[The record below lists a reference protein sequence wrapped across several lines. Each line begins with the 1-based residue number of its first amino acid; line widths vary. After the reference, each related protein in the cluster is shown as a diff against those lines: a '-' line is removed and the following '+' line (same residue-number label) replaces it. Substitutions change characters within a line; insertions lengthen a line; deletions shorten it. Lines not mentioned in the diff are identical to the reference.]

1 MWPYLDKAICRMVRE
16 ISKPI
21 IAEQIP
27 KFKINSVEFET
38 LTLGNLPPTFQGMK
52 VYTTDEKELIM
63 EPSFKWAG
71 NPNVIVIVK
80 AFGMKASVQIVDL
93 QVFASPRITLKP
105 LVPTLPCFAKIVV
118 SLMEKPHVDFGLKL
132 LGADIMSI
140 PGLYS
145 FVQEIIKD
153 QVANMYLWPKTL
165 EVSVLDPAKAMK
177 KPIGILHVKVVG
189 ATKLKK
195 KDFMGKSDPYVR
207 LKLTEDRLSSKKTTV
222 KRSNLEPVWNEE
234 FNFVVKDLETQT
246 LELDVY
252 DWEQVICIFLFFS
265 YFYR

>member
-1 MWPYLDKAICRMVRE
+1 
-16 ISKPI
+16 
-21 IAEQIP
+21 
-27 KFKINSVEFET
+27 
-38 LTLGNLPPTFQGMK
+38 
-52 VYTTDEKELIM
+52 
-63 EPSFKWAG
+63 
-71 NPNVIVIVK
+71 
-80 AFGMKASVQIVDL
+80 
-93 QVFASPRITLKP
+93 
-105 LVPTLPCFAKIVV
+105 
-118 SLMEKPHVDFGLKL
+118 
-132 LGADIMSI
+132 
-140 PGLYS
+140 
-145 FVQEIIKD
+145 
-153 QVANMYLWPKTL
+153 
-165 EVSVLDPAKAMK
+165 MK

-265 YFYR
+265 YFYC